1 MEQLEYEI
9 LCLTEAT
16 PSSQSSPPIK
26 SILSRDFDRLEEK
39 IKKLDE
45 RKNDIFSCFS
55 NGKSKNQKNV
65 AIVASAVLAAHDNTK
80 HIAEE
85 LRYIEVKRASII
97 EQMEVIVAQLDEL
110 ENERIASFTKNRS
123 RS

>member
-16 PSSQSSPPIK
+16 PSSQSSPPIE

-45 RKNDIFSCFS
+45 RKNDISS
-55 NGKSKNQKNV
+55 S
-65 AIVASAVLAAHDNTK
+65 LPH
-80 HIAEE
+80 AEE

-97 EQMEVIVAQLDEL
+97 EQMEVIVVQLDEL
-110 ENERIASFTKNRS
+110 ENKRIASFTKNRS